1 MKKFGLNNKNPNPP
15 WPSEQPVVIVPPGSN
30 PTAVGV
36 PDEPLRS
43 ADTYDIF
50 PNIRDMSDSG
60 HVNMQNDMRNQPMTD
75 LDSFQSANS
84 TSENAAAESPEH
96 STWLMGDDFRP
107 SSAERSLMPRSSEN
121 GLCAENG
128 SISGYLRNRGDVRVT
143 VEFAGDRLPNGE
155 KSGILSGIGKDF
167 IAIRDSSNGNTVVCP
182 INKIKAVSIDES

>member
-60 HVNMQNDMRNQPMTD
+60 HVNMQNDMRNQPLTD
-75 LDSFQSANS
+75 RDLFQSANNAA
-84 TSENAAAESPEH
+84 ENAAAESPEH

-107 SSAERSLMPRSSEN
+107 SAAERSLAPRSSES
-121 GLCAENG
+121 GLCAESG
-128 SISGYLRNRGDVRVT
+128 SISGYLCNRGDVRVT
-143 VEFAGDRLPNGE
+143 VEFAGDSLPNGE
-155 KSGILSGIGKDF
+155 KSGILSGVGKDF
-167 IAIRDSSNGNTVVCP
+167 IVIRDSSNGNTVVCP

>member
-167 IAIRDSSNGNTVVCP
+167 IAIRDITRGLNLIWKLLHCL
-182 INKIKAVSIDES
+182 